1 MSDSAL
7 AAEKATLRR
16 KILGV
21 RIRHARTRAGFSLK
35 EAGNALGISAYMGSE
50 IEHGRCDVS
59 LPQLE
64 VMALI
69 FDVPV
74 TYFWSDEALEESAID
89 FPTKEAVAIRQRIIG
104 ALLRQARTEA
114 NRTQKDLAN
123 LLDVSA
129 STISNYE
136 YGRTAIPLQSL
147 EILTEYLNISLSY
160 FIENGLAHKNEPVA
174 EESTPEEITEYS
186 QLPPEVREFLSNP
199 ANLLYVNIAM
209 KLSELSAETLRAL
222 AEGLLEVTY

>member
-1 MSDSAL
+1 M
-7 AAEKATLRR
+7 
-16 KILGV
+16 V
-21 RIRHARTRAGFSLK
+21 
-35 EAGNALGISAYMGSE
+35 SE
-50 IEHGRCDVS
+50 IEHGRYDVS

-69 FDVPV
+69 YNVPV
-74 TYFWSDEALEESAID
+74 TYFWSDEAIEESSVD
-89 FPTKEAVAIRQRIIG
+89 FPTKEAITIRQRIIG
-104 ALLRQARTEA
+104 VLLRQARTEA
-114 NRTQKDLAN
+114 KRTQKDLAT
-123 LLDVSA
+123 LLNVSA

-136 YGRTAIPLQSL
+136 YGKTGIPLQSL
-147 EILTEYLNISLSY
+147 EILTEYLNVSLSY
-160 FIENGLAHKNEPVA
+160 FMENGLARKNEPVEQA
-174 EESTPEEITEYS
+174 PTLDEITEYS